1 MNKNEIQAGTA
12 ADKRTT
18 ADNSTSASLEQNGL
32 LGDVLVLDVPNGS
45 YNFSITEWDDF
56 NEEHTLRYD
65 VQTHYGG
72 TFGQTFGHTQ
82 RHSEAIVISKKGN
95 WGIEKVE
102 NGKVVVKN
110 IA

>member
-1 MNKNEIQAGTA
+1 MLNRITVAE
-12 ADKRTT
+12 
-18 ADNSTSASLEQNGL
+18 NSAETGSFANSMF
-32 LGDVLVLDVPNGS
+32 GDVLVLDVPNGS

-65 VQTHYGG
+65 VQTHYAGAS
-72 TFGQTFGHTQ
+72 GQTFGHTQ

-95 WGIEKVE
+95 WVIEKIE

>member
-1 MNKNEIQAGTA
+1 MNNEQKAQ
-12 ADKRTT
+12 
-18 ADNSTSASLEQNGL
+18 SLPSASLVQNGM
-32 LGDVLVLDVPNGS
+32 LGDVLVLDVPNGA

-95 WGIEKVE
+95 WEIEKVE

>member
-1 MNKNEIQAGTA
+1 MFK
-12 ADKRTT
+12 
-18 ADNSTSASLEQNGL
+18 NSTSTPLLPNGL
-32 LGDVLVLDVPNGS
+32 LGDVLIFDVPNGS

-65 VQTHYGG
+65 VQTHYAG

-82 RHSEAIVISKKGN
+82 RHSEAIVINKKGN
-95 WGIEKVE
+95 WVIEKIE
-102 NGKVVVKN
+102 NGKAVVKN